1 MHGIPCTMPFTP
13 SHAVVALAFT
23 NGRIPA
29 AAVAIGAM
37 APDIGLY
44 LPLRWARDATHS
56 LPGVVTV
63 DLAVGAVG
71 LLLWLVL
78 LQPAWRDLAPWI
90 VRVRLR
96 PPAAPPR
103 TARARTTAIVLAVV
117 GLVIGAASHVLWDA
131 FTHDGG
137 PFVAALPFLRD
148 EFGPF
153 PGYKWAQYGSGVL
166 GLVGLGIGALVWY
179 VARRPH
185 HVAEDHR
192 GPARVAAWT
201 AVLAAAVVPA
211 GVVLAGTGLDPLA
224 EEYRSY
230 VVDAAIHAVTW
241 TTATVVAV
249 ALLWHL
255 AVGVSPRQGVDAD
268 PS

>member
-1 MHGIPCTMPFTP
+1 MPFTP

-23 NGRIPA
+23 NSRIPA

-44 LPLRWARDATHS
+44 LPLRWAREATHS
-56 LPGVVTV
+56 MLGVVTV

-71 LLLWLVL
+71 LVLWLVL

-96 PPAAPPR
+96 PPAPGPR
-103 TARARTTAIVLAVV
+103 TARARTAAVVLAAV
-117 GLVIGAASHVLWDA
+117 GIVIGAASHVLWDA

-137 PFVAALPFLRD
+137 PFVAALPFLR
-148 EFGPF
+148 EELGPF
-153 PGYKWAQYGSGVL
+153 AGYKWAQYASGVL
-166 GLVGLGIGALVWY
+166 GLVGLGIGAVVWY
-179 VARRPH
+179 VARRAHPI
-185 HVAEDHR
+185 ASDHR
-192 GPARVAAWT
+192 GAARVAAWS
-201 AVLAAAVVPA
+201 AVLAAAVLPA
-211 GVVLAGTGLDPLA
+211 GVVLAGTGLDPF
-224 EEYRSY
+224 EEAYRSY
-230 VVDAAIHAVTW
+230 VVDAAVLAVVW
-241 TTATVVAV
+241 TTAAVLAV

-255 AVGVSPRQGVDAD
+255 ALGVAPRQGADAD